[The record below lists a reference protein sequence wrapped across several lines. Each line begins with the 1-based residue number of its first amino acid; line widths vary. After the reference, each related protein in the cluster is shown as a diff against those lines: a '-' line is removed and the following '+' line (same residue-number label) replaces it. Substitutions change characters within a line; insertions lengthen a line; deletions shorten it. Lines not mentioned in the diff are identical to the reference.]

1 MTEKMHSTG
10 RTAALFV
17 AVAVLLLAGFA
28 ARAQQAQQRAQPA
41 GQEIRD
47 NIAPHPAPE
56 QPIPFSHK
64 LHIAQGLRCQTCH
77 TNPDPGSE
85 MTFPATSTCMM
96 CHTSVAKD
104 RPAIMKLADFEKS
117 NQAIPWVRVYQVTPG
132 VTWTHRAHLQAGMR
146 CTMCHGDDG
155 RGTARAPDLTGRDVQ
170 DQTDGELFWKISTG
184 NAHAGMPTFSFLP
197 ALQRWQLVLY
207 LRKRARATPRLC

>member
-146 CTMCHGDDG
+146 CTMCHGDVAQLEVMAQNTSV
-155 RGTARAPDLTGRDVQ
+155 TAMGSCISCHQAHNAPTVC
-170 DQTDGELFWKISTG
+170 STC
-184 NAHAGMPTFSFLP
+184 HAWPST
-197 ALQRWQLVLY
+197 
-207 LRKRARATPRLC
+207 